1 MLAHLV
7 ANQSRRRDQKQL
19 PLSDCG
25 YVLPPHSTFINHA
38 NDVSNNNFRAPARIQ
53 METTMGYQN
62 QRVPAL
68 IAASNERH
76 QLNGERII
84 YELKDFCTAIE
95 KSIGARGVKT
105 VMRTANTAWV
115 YMEGEDMAMG
125 WVGYGDFQT
134 SRTARDNKYAVY
146 ARDIRNMKYNDMN
159 DQHFMRVALKM
170 DVALKHAK
178 AYLRNYS
185 TWETAEA
192 LSVPV
197 RRDVDEVRKAAQR
210 AYQVALETV
219 GIGSRYAAQAGP
231 LLQELGYMV
240 LSGHTFTSPEL
251 GANIQ
256 DMLNKK
262 KVSARFKNDDAVP
275 MDFVRVYTTSYGEQ
289 RVDTV
294 RVKDITNYRREID
307 TDHNRTWLAKE
318 LPEELMGKIAV
329 MAMCQDA
336 EFVEDVG
343 FKVSDNMFYLYV
355 EDVTT

>member
-1 MLAHLV
+1 
-7 ANQSRRRDQKQL
+7 
-19 PLSDCG
+19 
-25 YVLPPHSTFINHA
+25 
-38 NDVSNNNFRAPARIQ
+38 
-53 METTMGYQN
+53 MGYQD

-68 IAASNERH
+68 IAAQPSADA
-76 QLNGERII
+76 LDAFNGARII
-84 YELKDFCTAIE
+84 HELKDFCTAIE
-95 KSIGARGVKT
+95 KSMRGVKT

-134 SRTARDNKYAVY
+134 SRTARDNKDAVY

-178 AYLRNYS
+178 GYLTNYS
-185 TWETAEA
+185 TSETAQA

-219 GIGSRYAAQAGP
+219 GIGSRYAVQAGP

-262 KVSARFKNDDAVP
+262 KISSRFKNDDVVP
-275 MDFVRVYTTSYGEQ
+275 MDFVRVYTMSYGEQ

-294 RVKDITNYRREID
+294 RIKDITGYRREID

-329 MAMCQDA
+329 MAMCQDD

>member
-7 ANQSRRRDQKQL
+7 ANQSERHDQKQL
-19 PLSDCG
+19 PLGDCG

-38 NDVSNNNFRAPARIQ
+38 NVVSNNNFRAGARIQ
-53 METTMGYQN
+53 METTMGYDHK
-62 QRVPAL
+62 RVPAL

-84 YELKDFCTAIE
+84 YELKNFCHVLE
-95 KSIGARGVKT
+95 GSMRGVKT

-146 ARDIRNMKYNDMN
+146 ARGIRNMKYNDMN
-159 DQHFMRVALKM
+159 EQHFMRVALKIN
-170 DVALKHAK
+170 VALKHAK
-178 AYLRNYS
+178 AYLINYS
-185 TWETAEA
+185 TSETAQA

-219 GIGSRYAAQAGP
+219 GIEASKYTNKTGP

-262 KVSARFKNDDAVP
+262 KVSARFKNDAVVP

-294 RVKDITNYRREID
+294 RIKDITHYRREID

-329 MAMCQDA
+329 MAMCQDD

>member
-1 MLAHLV
+1 
-7 ANQSRRRDQKQL
+7 
-19 PLSDCG
+19 
-25 YVLPPHSTFINHA
+25 
-38 NDVSNNNFRAPARIQ
+38 
-53 METTMGYQN
+53 MGYQD

-68 IAASNERH
+68 IAASNERP
-76 QLNGERII
+76 LRNGERERIVH
-84 YELKDFCTAIE
+84 ELKDFCTAIE

-134 SRTARDNKYAVY
+134 SRTAKDNKYAVY
-146 ARDIRNMKYNDMN
+146 ARGIRNMKYNDMN

-178 AYLRNYS
+178 AYLINYS
-185 TWETAEA
+185 TSETAQA

-219 GIGSRYAAQAGP
+219 GIEASKYTNKTGP

-262 KVSARFKNDDAVP
+262 KISSRFKNDAVVP
-275 MDFVRVYTTSYGEQ
+275 MDFVRVYTMSYGEQ

-294 RVKDITNYRREID
+294 RIKDITHYRREID

-329 MAMCQDA
+329 MAMCQDD

>member
-1 MLAHLV
+1 MSYNHQRISCIAIHQESLLNARAIPQELTEFCLAV
-7 ANQSRRRDQKQL
+7 
-19 PLSDCG
+19 
-25 YVLPPHSTFINHA
+25 T
-38 NDVSNNNFRAPARIQ
+38 
-53 METTMGYQN
+53 
-62 QRVPAL
+62 
-68 IAASNERH
+68 
-76 QLNGERII
+76 
-84 YELKDFCTAIE
+84 
-95 KSIGARGVKT
+95 KSMRGVKT
-105 VMRTANTAWV
+105 TPRTLNSAWV

-125 WVGYGDFQT
+125 YIGYGDFQT
-134 SRTARDNKYAVY
+134 SRAAASKKYAVY
-146 ARDIRNMKYNDMN
+146 ARGIRNMKYNDMN
-159 DQHFMRVALKM
+159 EQHFMRVALKM

-178 AYLRNYS
+178 AYLINYS
-185 TWETAEA
+185 TSETAQA

-210 AYQVALETV
+210 EYQAALSTLGIET
-219 GIGSRYAAQAGP
+219 SKYTNTTGP

-262 KVSARFKNDDAVP
+262 KVSARFKNDAVVP

-294 RVKDITNYRREID
+294 RIKDITHYRREID

-318 LPEELMGKIAV
+318 LPEELMGHIAV
-329 MAMCQDA
+329 MSMCEDGD
-336 EFVEDVG
+336 FVEDVG
-343 FKVSDNMFYLYV
+343 YKVSENMFYLYV